1 MYALNVRNVNH
12 ALPRGLDLLRS
23 RGLKVSPRGQETLEY
38 PGPVATTYDR
48 PDEMV
53 LFDRRRDANPF
64 FHFFEAL
71 WILAGRQDVA
81 FLAHFNKKMAE
92 YSDDTRTFHAP
103 YGHRLRTALVG
114 SHGYIDQIE
123 TCIEILKKDPDSRQA
138 VMSIWDPQQDLD
150 PRIFTKDRPC
160 NDMVFLKV
168 RDGALR
174 MTVCI
179 RSNDI
184 VWGAY
189 GANAVQFGTLLKYM
203 AGRIGVR
210 VGTLTQVS
218 DSYHV
223 YTNLPFWQQWCE
235 ATPVGL
241 VPMVD
246 DPYLRVY
253 GDAVRS
259 PSHYMNSE
267 DLELGMFDEDL
278 TRFFSDWDVYGEV
291 TVTGLCSRSFRNT
304 VIPMYATHHNWKNGY
319 VDAAL
324 ETAAAIEAD
333 DWRMA
338 AQNWMRT
345 RLERKAAVV

>member
-38 PGPVATTYDR
+38 PGPVATTYER
-48 PDEMV
+48 PEEMV
-53 LFDRRRDANPF
+53 LFDKARDANPF

-71 WILAGRQDVA
+71 WILAGRNDVR
-81 FLAHFNKKMAE
+81 FLAHFNSKMAE
-92 YSDDTRTFHAP
+92 YSDNGVTFHAP
-103 YGHRLRTALVG
+103 YGSRLRHE
-114 SHGYIDQIE
+114 HGIDQIE
-123 TCIEILKKDPDSRQA
+123 KCIEILKKDPDSRQA
-138 VMSIWDPQQDLD
+138 VMSIWSPALDLS
-150 PRIFTKDRPC
+150 PGIITKDRPC

-223 YTNLPFWQQWCE
+223 YTSLPYWQQWCE
-235 ATPVGL
+235 STPQGL
-241 VPMVD
+241 VPRVD
-246 DPYLRVY
+246 DPYEWNWTL
-253 GDAVRS
+253 DSSIRS
-259 PSHYMNSE
+259 PSHYMNAE
-267 DLELGMFDEDL
+267 DLELGLFDQDL
-278 TRFFSDWDVYGEV
+278 NLFFSNWDKGAISSDDGYK
-291 TVTGLCSRSFRNT
+291 SRSFRST
-304 VIPMYATHHNWKNGY
+304 ALPMFFTHVQWKTNEKY
-319 VDAAL
+319 SAL
-324 ETAAAIEAD
+324 ETADTIEAD
-333 DWRMA
+333 DWRVA
-338 AQNWMRT
+338 AKNWMNA
-345 RLERKAAVV
+345 RLERQKESA